1 MIHRR
6 VGEGVNHPTQKP
18 LKLCA
23 KFVHA
28 SSNVGDVV
36 LDPFCGSGTTLLAAK
51 LLDRK
56 FLGIEINSKY
66 CKLSRRV
73 DQHSKENL
81 SEKKKGSFFKKE

>member
-1 MIHRR
+1 MPTIHRR

-36 LDPFCGSGTTLLAAK
+36 FDPFCGSGTTLLAAK

-56 FLGIEINSKY
+56 FWVLRLIQNIISYQKEEWINT
-66 CKLSRRV
+66 L
-73 DQHSKENL
+73 
-81 SEKKKGSFFKKE
+81 KKI